1 MSKNEDKILLKH
13 EVKNIDDYLTVG
25 GFKALKKAIS
35 MPPDAI
41 IQEVKKSGLRGRG
54 GAGFPT
60 GTKWDSLYKYPS
72 KKKYLCC
79 NAAEGEPGT
88 FKDRYIIKKNPYQ
101 VIEGMAIGAY
111 AIGAARSYMGI
122 KVIFEEEIRRVAD
135 ALKECEERGFI
146 GKNVFGGAL
155 DIPIEIKLGPDNY
168 LFGEETAFM
177 RVLEGGPCMPRIKPS
192 FILGLGNGLKMERED
207 NAYVDGI
214 PTLVNN
220 LETYANIPHIINNGA
235 EWFKSFGTEKSP
247 GTMVFTLNGDVK
259 RPGMYE
265 LPLGTNLSRLI
276 YEIGGGP
283 ANGSVKGVLPGGPSN
298 KILAA
303 NELDVALDYDSLK
316 AAGSGLGSGCVI
328 VYDETACMVKVALTF
343 SIFFM
348 KGSCGQCTMCNSG
361 TKRLTDLLTF
371 IEHGRGDEKDIT
383 EIWSWIPQMMKKEA
397 GRCYL
402 ITAEPVVVSSIMQKF
417 PEHFIR
423 HIEEG
428 RCPYSRELTSFK
440 ILSFNEETSEF
451 SQAML

>member
-1 MSKNEDKILLKH
+1 MTRNQDKILLKH
-13 EVKNIDDYLTVG
+13 EAKNLDDYLACG
-25 GFKALKKAIS
+25 GFTALKKALS
-35 MPPDAI
+35 MTPASI

-54 GAGFPT
+54 GAGFPA
-60 GTKWDSLYKYPS
+60 GAKWDSLFKYPS

-101 VIEGMAIGAY
+101 MIEGVAIGAY
-111 AIGAARSYMGI
+111 TIGAARSYIGI
-122 KVIFEEEIRRVAD
+122 KVIFEEEIKRLAI

-146 GKNVFGGAL
+146 GKNVLGGSL

-192 FILGLGNGLKMERED
+192 FVVGLGNGLKMVPED
-207 NAYVDGI
+207 DAYVDGV

-220 LETYANIPHIINNGA
+220 LETFANIPHIINNGA
-235 EWFKSFGTEKSP
+235 DWFKSFGTEKSP
-247 GTMVFTLNGDVK
+247 GTMVFTLSGDVK
-259 RPGMYE
+259 KPGMYE
-265 LPLGTNLSRLI
+265 LPLGTKLSALI
-276 YEIGGGP
+276 NEFGGGP
-283 ANGSVKGVLPGGPSN
+283 IHSHVKGVLPGGPSN
-298 KILAA
+298 RILTA
-303 NELDVALDYDSLK
+303 NELDVGLDYDSLK
-316 AAGSGLGSGCVI
+316 EVGSGLGSGCVI
-328 VYDETACMVKVALTF
+328 VYDDTACMVKAAITF
-343 SIFFM
+343 SAFFM
-348 KGSCGQCTMCNSG
+348 KGSCGQCIMCNAG

-402 ITAEPVVVSSIMQKF
+402 VTAEPIVISSIMQKF
-417 PEHFIR
+417 PEDFIR

-428 RCPYSRELTSFK
+428 GCPFQRELTSFK
-440 ILSFNEETSEF
+440 ILGFDEEKREF